1 MGATLYGGRDGLILK
16 MDLNGS
22 LLSAQ
27 TVGGNKNDR
36 INSVFPSSDGGI
48 FFAGES
54 YSTNMCC

>member
-36 INSVFPSSDGGI
+36 INSVFPSSFGL
-48 FFAGES
+48 
-54 YSTNMCC
+54 